1 MSERTIVISTPSE
14 NEPPAPAPALAQ
26 QPQPQPQPQAGRIR
40 KVINWISDRFRRK
53 PPATL
58 SAAPAPVA
66 KQKSFSDFPHH
77 TDTDNGPSSSGDEH
91 EHESESEH
99 ESDASE
105 QQPRHVLHESL
116 TQTNPDTRRVRIAKK
131 PKDRGAE
138 RMTYKKVASII
149 SESYNNE
156 QTISSTALDML
167 SVYLKGQ
174 KILYVEAK
182 TICEQR
188 LNFLM
193 LPAIMISAASAVLSL
208 VETTGIIVASL
219 SALNSC
225 ILSLISYLKLDARVE
240 AHKTSAYKFDKLQAL
255 CEFNS
260 GKVLFFDTKKDD
272 IAGILMKIEAQVHEI
287 KETNQFVL
295 PEIIRRRFPIL
306 YSTNVFTLVKKLVNK
321 EIVLMNRL
329 KNAINA
335 IMVCRDRHKDELDK
349 PVVQAE
355 LDILDAEQNAALEK
369 LIRFRDEYLDIDTMF
384 KDEIDMHSMVRP
396 WYRRLCDCLKN

>member
-1 MSERTIVISTPSE
+1 MSNDRVISVHRESDLSTHSGLDTQAPVQE
-14 NEPPAPAPALAQ
+14 QPPRPPA
-26 QPQPQPQPQAGRIR
+26 QPGRIR
-40 KVINWISDRFRRK
+40 NVINWISDKLRKK
-53 PPATL
+53 PPVATPL
-58 SAAPAPVA
+58 AR
-66 KQKSFSDFPHH
+66 QRSFGDFPHH
-77 TDTDNGPSSSGDEH
+77 TDTESSSSGE
-91 EHESESEH
+91 

-105 QQPRHVLHESL
+105 APLEAPQTLTVPEPLSQPKK
-116 TQTNPDTRRVRIAKK
+116 VRIAKK
-131 PKDRGAE
+131 DRGVE
-138 RMTYKKVASII
+138 RMTYKKVATII

-182 TICEQR
+182 TTCEQR

-208 VETTGIIVASL
+208 TETTGVIVASL

-225 ILSLISYLKLDARVE
+225 ILSMISYLKLDARVE

-272 IAGILMKIEAQVHEI
+272 IAGILMKIETQVHEI

-295 PEIIRRRFPIL
+295 PEIIRYRYPVL

-329 KNAINA
+329 KNTINA
-335 IMVCRDRHKDELDK
+335 IMVCKDRHKDELNK
-349 PVVQAE
+349 PIVQAE
-355 LDILDAEQNAALEK
+355 LDMLEAEQNAALEK

-384 KDEIDMHSMVRP
+384 KDEIDKHSMVRP